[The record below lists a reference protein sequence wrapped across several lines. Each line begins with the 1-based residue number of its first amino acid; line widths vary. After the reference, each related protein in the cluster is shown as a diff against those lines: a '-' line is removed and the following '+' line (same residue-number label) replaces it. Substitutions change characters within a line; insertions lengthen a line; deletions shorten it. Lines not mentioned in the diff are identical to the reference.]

1 MNQEQAPYAREM
13 ETAILAVQH
22 TGGLLGNDND
32 LRTDFWAGDEQ
43 CATLY
48 WRPRKTVGR
57 KALAVLDFGQRRF
70 KLTKPDDHGLVE
82 AIVEWWDKH
91 RRRLVWRGGSAIVSE
106 IRDESNTAP
115 KGLLG
120 TFERGSFERDGTP
133 YQVRY
138 DESFWH
144 QTGYI
149 KAENRYVGTIESSM
163 ESRKQMLITP
173 SEPLRLDVMLIAYHM
188 FGWLP
193 RPGADSGGD

>member
-13 ETAILAVQH
+13 ETAILAVRH
-22 TGGLLGNDND
+22 TGGLLGNDSD

-91 RRRLVWRGGSAIVSE
+91 RRRLVWRGGSAVVSE
-106 IRDESNTAP
+106 IRD
-115 KGLLG
+115 
-120 TFERGSFERDGTP
+120 D
-133 YQVRY
+133 
-138 DESFWH
+138 
-144 QTGYI
+144 
-149 KAENRYVGTIESSM
+149 
-163 ESRKQMLITP
+163 
-173 SEPLRLDVMLIAYHM
+173 
-188 FGWLP
+188 
-193 RPGADSGGD
+193 